1 MEEEQSRGSAT
12 SFEDQEILRGAG
24 GMSWPRKK
32 LELLAAD
39 EPYSFVGGPFGSKL
53 TSRDYS
59 DQGIP
64 VIRGSNLNN
73 GRFLDMNE
81 FVYVSDSKVR
91 KDLSGNL
98 AKPGDLVFTQRGT
111 LGQVAII
118 PKEGISDRYVVSQS
132 QMKLTVDDTKADQF
146 FLYYYFSSRE
156 VIDRITN
163 FTSSSGVPHIN
174 LTVLRNF
181 EIPVPPLEIQKS
193 IASIL
198 SAYDDLIENNR
209 RRIQLLEQAA
219 RLLYKEW
226 FVHLRF
232 PGHEHV
238 RIMDGVPEG
247 WERKTAFDEMDILSG
262 GTPKTGVP
270 DYWNGDIPF
279 FTPKD
284 SMDYA
289 YALATEKR
297 LTEEGLRN
305 CNSKLYPKDTI
316 FITARGTVGKINLAQ
331 TAMAMNQSCYAL
343 IGKPPLNQY
352 YLYFALVDGVEQ
364 FRSRAV
370 GAVFDAIIRETFNQ
384 IPFIV
389 PDDKIIQ
396 SFTEHVVPII
406 KQIDVLST
414 EIRMLTQ
421 ARDLL
426 LPRLMNGEIKI

>member
-1 MEEEQSRGSAT
+1 
-12 SFEDQEILRGAG
+12 
-24 GMSWPRKK
+24 MSWPRKK

-209 RRIQLLEQAA
+209 RRIGLLEQAA
-219 RLLYKEW
+219 RLIYREW

-232 PGHEHV
+232 PGHEAAKIV
-238 RIMDGVPEG
+238 DGLPEG
-247 WERKTAFDEMDILSG
+247 WSRGVIADLFDTSSG
-262 GTPKTGVP
+262 GTPSRKNDGFFGGSINWLKTQELQNCFIFETDEKITEDGLKHSSAKMFPENTVIVAM
-270 DYWNGDIPF
+270 YGATIGQ
-279 FTPKD
+279 
-284 SMDYA
+284 
-289 YALATEKR
+289 LA
-297 LTEEGLRN
+297 
-305 CNSKLYPKDTI
+305 I
-316 FITARGTVGKINLAQ
+316 LAHPSS
-331 TAMAMNQSCYAL
+331 TNQACCA
-343 IGKPPLNQY
+343 
-352 YLYFALVDGVEQ
+352 
-364 FRSRAV
+364 
-370 GAVFDAIIRETFNQ
+370 
-384 IPFIV
+384 
-389 PDDKIIQ
+389 
-396 SFTEHVVPII
+396 
-406 KQIDVLST
+406 
-414 EIRMLTQ
+414 
-421 ARDLL
+421 L
-426 LPRLMNGEIKI
+426 LPKREAADYLFAYCLMEHSAKMLKDLGQGAAQNNC